1 MNYSHR
7 NVACLEAKLVTHW
20 GYMMLN
26 FKLAKY
32 AYKTVEERRTS
43 TTSGVARGKEK
54 DVGSRRGHKCATD
67 THSPPLEPNDKQKEK
82 TKAAATA
89 ATDETERS

>member
-1 MNYSHR
+1 MR
-7 NVACLEAKLVTHW
+7 
-20 GYMMLN
+20 LN
-26 FKLAKY
+26 GKLAKY

-43 TTSGVARGKEK
+43 TMSGVARGKEK

-82 TKAAATA
+82 NESSGNSGHRRNGTKL
-89 ATDETERS
+89 RKRLRLGLQL